1 MKGARTPSRPAG
13 AGRGLTAGRRP
24 FLTARWEHL
33 VLLNYPCPAALLAP
47 LVPAGTTLDPWLG
60 QCLVSLVG
68 FRFED
73 TRLAGLAIPGHRH
86 FDEVNLRFYVR
97 RIAEDGSV
105 RRAVVFIR
113 ELVPRR
119 AIAAVARWIY
129 NEPYL
134 AVPMAHL
141 IDLDPRAGGAVA
153 YRWQHRGRRF
163 ALGATV
169 DGPAQPLVAGSA
181 AEFITEHYWGYTRQ
195 RDGGTLE
202 YEVAHPPWVVWT
214 ATNARFEGAAE
225 RLYGPD
231 FAQVVAGPP
240 QSAFVA
246 VGSPVSVFRGRRLDL
261 G

>member
-1 MKGARTPSRPAG
+1 MDGAVAPP
-13 AGRGLTAGRRP
+13 RP

-47 LVPAGTTLDPWLG
+47 LVPAGTTHQTWAG
-60 QCLVSLVG
+60 QTLVSLVG

-73 TRLAGLAIPGHRH
+73 TRVAGLPIPGHRR

-97 RIAEDGSV
+97 RVADDGSL

-113 ELVPRR
+113 ELVPRW
-119 AIAAVARWIY
+119 AIASVARWLY

-134 AVPMAHL
+134 SVPMGHA
-141 IDLDPRAGGAVA
+141 IDLDPRTGGAVA

-163 ALGATV
+163 AVGASV
-169 DGPAQPLVAGSA
+169 SGPARALVAGSE

-202 YEVAHPPWVVWT
+202 YEVAHPRWAVWT
-214 ATNARFEGAAE
+214 ADSARFEGQAD

-231 FAQVVAGPP
+231 FAHVLAGPP

-261 G
+261 GPAPGR

>member
-1 MKGARTPSRPAG
+1 M
-13 AGRGLTAGRRP
+13 TAGGAAAPRRP

-47 LVPAGTTLDPWLG
+47 LVPAGTSLDPWHG
-60 QCLVSLVG
+60 QTLVSLVG
-68 FRFED
+68 FRFEN
-73 TRLAGLAIPGHRH
+73 TRLAGVPIPGHRA

-97 RIAEDGSV
+97 RVAEDGAL

-113 ELVPRR
+113 ELVPRH
-119 AIAAVARWIY
+119 AIAAIARWLY

-134 AVPMAHL
+134 AVRMGHA
-141 IDLDPRAGGAVA
+141 IDLDAQAGGAVA
-153 YRWQHRGRRF
+153 YRWQHQGRRF
-163 ALGATV
+163 AIGASVT
-169 DGPAQPLVAGSA
+169 GPAQPLVAGSE

-202 YEVAHPPWVVWT
+202 YEVAHPRWAVWT
-214 ATNARFEGAAE
+214 ADTARFEGAAD

-231 FAQVVAGPP
+231 FAQVLAGPP

-246 VGSPVSVFRGRRLDL
+246 VGSPVSVFHGRRLDVAAAP
-261 G
+261 GR

>member
-1 MKGARTPSRPAG
+1 MES
-13 AGRGLTAGRRP
+13 GRAAPRRP

-33 VLLNYPCPAALLAP
+33 VLLNYACPAALLAP

-60 QCLVSLVG
+60 QPLVSLVG

-73 TRLAGLAIPGHRH
+73 TRLAGVPIPGHRR

-97 RIAEDGSV
+97 RVAEDGTL

-134 AVPMAHL
+134 AVRMGHA
-141 IDLDPRAGGAVA
+141 IDLDPRTGGAVA

-163 ALGATV
+163 AVGASV
-169 DGPAQPLVAGSA
+169 SGPAQPLVAGSRPSSSPSTTGATRGSATA
-181 AEFITEHYWGYTRQ
+181 ARSNTKWRTRAG
-195 RDGGTLE
+195 RCGPRTPRASKAPPIGSTAPTSPGSSPVRRSRRSWPWARRSRCSADGG
-202 YEVAHPPWVVWT
+202 WT
-214 ATNARFEGAAE
+214 SAAPARDD
-225 RLYGPD
+225 RL
-231 FAQVVAGPP
+231 
-240 QSAFVA
+240 
-246 VGSPVSVFRGRRLDL
+246 
-261 G
+261 